1 MRTSRLAALCLFPLV
16 LVVACGSHERG
27 ARVSPNDPWAGRG
40 QECVRPFVGRDSPYG
55 EVLTWAGEGDDP
67 VLASVPPEA
76 GRTMQAAGLS
86 TMVARALEGARAT
99 TRPSVE
105 MLVTR
110 QDLGMRLI
118 SLETQLAAVIFE
130 AECTGELIEAMTFEL
145 EDRSDLRELRLALG
159 SLVVGALSATV
170 AGIWDL
176 TRGDSKG
183 PAVLGLSGGVASAAL
198 GGAAFVKRSQHMH
211 FAHTRNLLSAV
222 QRGVDESELFPR
234 FVFRLLTLPAP
245 GGGPSPRDRLLLRFG
260 TLIEQTVAADQ
271 RTHAEQLLYG
281 AGGTYDQ
288 DLLSLR
294 ERLYDA
300 LESELNA
307 QARDLELLDRFLVR
321 ALERAPSAPGAP

>member
-1 MRTSRLAALCLFPLV
+1 MLTG
-16 LVVACGSHERG
+16 CGRQEPS
-27 ARVSPNDPWAGRG
+27 ARVPVHDPWEGRG
-40 QECVRPFVGRDSPYG
+40 QECVRPFVGRDSPYS
-55 EVLTWAGEGDDP
+55 EVLGGADDDDP
-67 VLASVPPEA
+67 VLSSVPPEA
-76 GRTMQAAGLS
+76 GRTMRAAGLS
-86 TMVARALEGARAT
+86 AMVARALAGARAPAP
-99 TRPSVE
+99 PSVD

-145 EDRSDLRELRLALG
+145 EDRADMRELRLALG
-159 SLVVGALSATV
+159 SLIVGALSATA
-170 AGIWDL
+170 AGVWDL
-176 TRGDSKG
+176 TRGGSNG

-198 GGAAFVKRSQHMH
+198 GAAAFVKPAQHMRFGH
-211 FAHTRNLLSAV
+211 ARNLLSAV
-222 QRGVDESELFPR
+222 RTGSDESELFPR

-245 GGGPSPRDRLLLRFG
+245 DGGPSPRDRLLTRWREM
-260 TLIEQTVAADQ
+260 IEQAVEPEERAPSEA
-271 RTHAEQLLYG
+271 LLYG

-294 ERLYDA
+294 ERLYDT

-321 ALERAPSAPGAP
+321 ALERTPSDGPG